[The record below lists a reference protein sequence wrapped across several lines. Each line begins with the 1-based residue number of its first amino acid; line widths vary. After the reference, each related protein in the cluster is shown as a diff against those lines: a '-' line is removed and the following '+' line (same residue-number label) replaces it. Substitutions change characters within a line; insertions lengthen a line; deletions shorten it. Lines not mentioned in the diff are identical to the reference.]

1 MSVASQSGSKV
12 LVEILDVML
21 SLSLSLRAITP
32 GCGGGGIWMLCS
44 LVAWEEEDD
53 DAWAVSCDECGAL
66 DFDEAGGVRVVVPS
80 PKQIVSG
87 CQRYPRNFRLSSLR
101 AVLVERC
108 GELPRG
114 HGKPEMEVKVE

>member
-53 DAWAVSCDECGAL
+53 AWAVSCDECGAL

-87 CQRYPRNFRLSSLR
+87 CQRYPRNFRQTRFGPCESRDAANFLEGLASR
-101 AVLVERC
+101 RW
-108 GELPRG
+108 R
-114 HGKPEMEVKVE
+114 